1 MVIYYQARELT
12 PQDMTD
18 RLNNMTSE
26 IANKNKEIAWNNQYI
41 AKLET
46 RIIDLHKLID
56 KLMEESKM
64 AKIDI
69 VIQKLETDCHECR
82 HDDCQVCPCVPELAI
97 KEIQKPYT
105 L

>member
-26 IANKNKEIAWNNQYI
+26 IALKDKEITWANQYI
-41 AKLET
+41 SKLET

-56 KLMEESKM
+56 KLMEESRM

-69 VIQKLETDCHECR
+69 NIRHLDTDCHECR
-82 HDDCQVCPCVPELAI
+82 YDDCQTCPCVPELAV
-97 KEIQKPYT
+97 KEIQRPYT